1 MEKIKGRFAPS
12 PSGRM
17 HLGNAFCALLAWL
30 ACRSA
35 GGMMTLRVE
44 DLDPERCRPTYA
56 WRLMEDLEW
65 MGLDWDQGP
74 RPGQPPDRYW
84 QSQRGEIYGRAL
96 EKLREQG
103 LLYPCFCTRAELHA
117 AQAPHAADGL
127 FVYDGRCRSL
137 SPERRRELAQK
148 RKPAV
153 RLQVPAERIEFFDG
167 CQGLCGQDL
176 QTECGDF
183 ILRRSDGAWAY
194 QLAVV
199 CDDGAMGVNQVVRG
213 RDLLSSTPRQL
224 LLYRLIGLKPPQF
237 YQDRKSVV

>member
-84 QSQRGEIYGRAL
+84 QS
-96 EKLREQG
+96 
-103 LLYPCFCTRAELHA
+103 
-117 AQAPHAADGL
+117 
-127 FVYDGRCRSL
+127 
-137 SPERRRELAQK
+137 
-148 RKPAV
+148 
-153 RLQVPAERIEFFDG
+153 
-167 CQGLCGQDL
+167 
-176 QTECGDF
+176 
-183 ILRRSDGAWAY
+183 
-194 QLAVV
+194 
-199 CDDGAMGVNQVVRG
+199 
-213 RDLLSSTPRQL
+213 
-224 LLYRLIGLKPPQF
+224 
-237 YQDRKSVV
+237 